1 MTKKLACADMGMT
14 ECSFNAESESEEEL
28 LKQMAGHAA
37 KEHGMTEMS
46 GEGLE
51 KLKAAIKE
59 E

>member
-1 MTKKLACADMGMT
+1 
-14 ECSFNAESESEEEL
+14 
-28 LKQMAGHAA
+28 MAGHAA

>member
-1 MTKKLACADMGMT
+1 MTKKFACANLGMP
-14 ECSFNAESESEEEL
+14 ECSFTAESESEEEL
-28 LKQMAGHAA
+28 LKQVADHAA
-37 KEHGMTEMS
+37 KEHGMTQMS

>member
-1 MTKKLACADMGMT
+1 MTKKISCASLGQSD
-14 ECSFNAESESEEEL
+14 CSFNAESDSEEEL
-28 LKQMAGHAA
+28 LKQMSDHAA

>member
-1 MTKKLACADMGMT
+1 MTKKISCASLGQPD
-14 ECSFNAESESEEEL
+14 CSFNAESDSEEEL

-51 KLKAAIKE
+51 KLKAAINE